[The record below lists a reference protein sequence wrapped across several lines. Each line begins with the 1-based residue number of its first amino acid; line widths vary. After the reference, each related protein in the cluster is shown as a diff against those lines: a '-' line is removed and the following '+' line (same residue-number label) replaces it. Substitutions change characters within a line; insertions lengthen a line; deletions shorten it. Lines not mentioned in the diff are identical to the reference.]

1 MISVVIPAWNA
12 AATIGETLA
21 SIAAQTRPP
30 EEVIVADDGSEDA
43 TAAIAR
49 AAGARVIRQPRQ
61 HQAAALNHGIAASL
75 GSLIAFLDA
84 DDLWPADKLH
94 MQTAVLESDPALA
107 GVFGQC
113 RCFADPAMDGT
124 LRVPQGAH
132 PGWLAG
138 ALLIRRSSL
147 AAVGAFDPALK
158 GAAFI
163 DWMDR
168 ARRQGLRFAMPDHTV
183 LLRRIRNHSQGTASA
198 TRNAAYVRLAR
209 AAIARR
215 RADGAAA
222 P

>member
-1 MISVVIPAWNA
+1 MISVVIAAWNA

-21 SIAAQTRPP
+21 SIAAQTRPAQ
-30 EEVIVADDGSEDA
+30 EVIVVDDGSDDA
-43 TAAIAR
+43 TATIAR
-49 AAGARVIRQPRQ
+49 AAGARVIRQLRQ
-61 HQAAALNHGIAASL
+61 HQAAALNHGIAAGL

-84 DDLWPADKLH
+84 DDLWPADKLQ
-94 MQTAVLESDPALA
+94 MQAAVLAGDPALD
-107 GVFGQC
+107 GVFGHC
-113 RCFADPAMDGT
+113 RCFADAGLDGT
-124 LRVPQGAH
+124 LRVPEGAH

-168 ARRQGLRFAMPDHTV
+168 ARRQGLRFAMPDQTV
-183 LLRRIRNHSQGTASA
+183 LLRRIRNGSQGTASA
-198 TRNAAYVRLAR
+198 ARNAAYVRLAR

-215 RADGAAA
+215 RAAEPSA